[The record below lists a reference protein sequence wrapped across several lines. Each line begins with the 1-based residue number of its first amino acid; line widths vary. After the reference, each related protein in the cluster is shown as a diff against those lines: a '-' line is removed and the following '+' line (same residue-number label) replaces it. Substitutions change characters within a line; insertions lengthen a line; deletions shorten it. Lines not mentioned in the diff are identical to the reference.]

1 MGRPSLTPRRMLRH
15 SAPRAPPARPGREDT
30 HRGHPKGSA
39 PTGRMHSPTCSAKPS
54 GESYK
59 IELQARIKN
68 LREGSN
74 ARLLSPCSS
83 AYAQF
88 SLQHFVQTN
97 SQHPKSEHH
106 WTALTSHPK
115 TGKRVFLHIRHPMLA
130 PLPTAKPNPAGAR
143 QHCRTKTPPERRVFH
158 SETLSSGAGVP
169 GRDRGCRGG
178 EHSVH
183 IRQQEVG
190 GGPTPQHSG
199 DQKNKAGF

>member
-1 MGRPSLTPRRMLRH
+1 MYVQNNSDKGRKFCHPDGCLGTCLWEGHRSR
-15 SAPRAPPARPGREDT
+15 SAPRAPPAHPGREDT

-68 LREGSN
+68 LGEGSN

-97 SQHPKSEHH
+97 SQHPKSEHP
-106 WTALTSHPK
+106 WTALMSHPK

-130 PLPTAKPNPAGAR
+130 LLPTAKPNPAGAPEAFNAR
-143 QHCRTKTPPERRVFH
+143 QRC
-158 SETLSSGAGVP
+158 
-169 GRDRGCRGG
+169 
-178 EHSVH
+178 
-183 IRQQEVG
+183 
-190 GGPTPQHSG
+190 
-199 DQKNKAGF
+199 